1 MTTPTRAEPH
11 PVDEAAA
18 LVREAAAACEQRT
31 GGDVF
36 STWAMLADLLRLT
49 AAAMA
54 APTDPPHIEAPNT
67 QPRPDPVALLD
78 HATDRLAGIPPGVS
92 PPELPVWVRHLSEM
106 RSRVDAA
113 ARGQ

>member
-1 MTTPTRAEPH
+1 VTAPTRAAPH
-11 PVDEAAA
+11 PVDQAAA

-54 APTDPPHIEAPNT
+54 PPTDPPHTGAPNT

-78 HATDRLAGIPPGVS
+78 QATASLNGIPPGEA
-92 PPELPVWVRHLSEM
+92 PPELPVWVQHLAEM
-106 RSRVDAA
+106 RSRVAA
-113 ARGQ
+113 AGRGQ

>member
-1 MTTPTRAEPH
+1 MTTPTRAAPL

-18 LVREAAAACEQRT
+18 LVREAAAGCEQRT

-36 STWAMLADLLRLT
+36 SPWAMLADLLRLT

-54 APTDPPHIEAPNT
+54 PPADPPDTGPPNT

-78 HATDRLAGIPPGVS
+78 QATARLAGIPAGEA
-92 PPELPVWVRHLSEM
+92 PPELAVWVQHLSEM
-106 RSRVDAA
+106 RSRVAA
-113 ARGQ
+113 AGRGQ